1 MTAGTN
7 AREFILMPEDP
18 IKHRFASMKKKKN
31 EQKPGVQI
39 VRQTDLT
46 QPAAQKW
53 QLIRHCDYVV

>member
-39 VRQTDLT
+39 VRQSDLT
-46 QPAAQKW
+46 NCRVKMA
-53 QLIRHCDYVV
+53 QLIHCDYVV